1 MSTQNDTFKQSVLK
15 IKVVVGN
22 LKLYQILKGLDIKN
36 VLDLQEKVNGLIR
49 IK

>member
-15 IKVVVGN
+15 IKAVDGN
-22 LKLYQILKGLDIKN
+22 LKLYQILKRLDIKN